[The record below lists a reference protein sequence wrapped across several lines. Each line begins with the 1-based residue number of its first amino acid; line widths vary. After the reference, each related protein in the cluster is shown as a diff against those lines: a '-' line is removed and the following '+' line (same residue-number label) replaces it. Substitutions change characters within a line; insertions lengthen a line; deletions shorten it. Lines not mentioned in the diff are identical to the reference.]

1 MYICM
6 YMKFSHFTTYYKKR
20 KWSFFDVKNHFF
32 LPLSTFKIITFLSLN
47 FYKLNFNLKFYF
59 LKFLVFGLRENIQN
73 NQILMVRKESPG

>member
-1 MYICM
+1 M

-20 KWSFFDVKNHFF
+20 KWSFFF

-59 LKFLVFGLRENIQN
+59 LKLLVFGLRENRQN
-73 NQILMVRKESPG
+73 NQILMVKRESPG